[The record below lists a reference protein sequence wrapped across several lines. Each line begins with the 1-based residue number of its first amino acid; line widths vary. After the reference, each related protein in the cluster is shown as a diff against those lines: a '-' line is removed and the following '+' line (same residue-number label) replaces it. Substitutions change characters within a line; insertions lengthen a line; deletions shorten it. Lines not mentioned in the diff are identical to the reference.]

1 MIHTAHFYILLNA
14 DEVQQLQQ
22 RFGVTYTEI
31 GKKVDRQF
39 SAFTTWM
46 VDKYGFRLHFI
57 IDFIKLLGKAD
68 IKESDYPQVEQKIK
82 KYLFYTSVDYPKLY
96 IRLP

>member
-1 MIHTAHFYILLNA
+1 MIHTAHFYILLNV

-22 RFGVTYTEI
+22 RFGTEI
-31 GKKVDRQF
+31 GKKVDCQF

-57 IDFIKLLGKAD
+57 IDFIKLLGKAV
-68 IKESDYPQVEQKIK
+68 IKESD
-82 KYLFYTSVDYPKLY
+82 
-96 IRLP
+96 